1 MHCRG
6 QTPFPLPDSRRL
18 FVNTTVSPPPPT
30 GPDDA
35 SASAATPAAEAL
47 DRWFVEEVLPLEP
60 ALMRMLR
67 RHWRRADDIAD
78 LRQEVY
84 TRVYESAGRDGLPAN
99 TGAYVFRSARNL
111 LIDQAR
117 RARIISFDLVAELE
131 ELPESPRDEW
141 SPERVSSAR
150 AELRMLERALGE
162 LPPRCREVVSLRRIE
177 GLSQKE
183 IAARLGIAEGTVEK
197 HVTLGMRALAE
208 ALAGS
213 GIEAATDWLAR
224 NRRRTDER

>member
-1 MHCRG
+1 MI
-6 QTPFPLPDSRRL
+6 
-18 FVNTTVSPPPPT
+18 PPT
-30 GPDDA
+30 SPGPDDA
-35 SASAATPAAEAL
+35 RLAAPAAEAL

-177 GLSQKE
+177 GISQKD

-208 ALAGS
+208 SLAGQ
-213 GIEAATDWLAR
+213 GVETAAEWLAR
-224 NRRRTDER
+224 TGRQVDRT